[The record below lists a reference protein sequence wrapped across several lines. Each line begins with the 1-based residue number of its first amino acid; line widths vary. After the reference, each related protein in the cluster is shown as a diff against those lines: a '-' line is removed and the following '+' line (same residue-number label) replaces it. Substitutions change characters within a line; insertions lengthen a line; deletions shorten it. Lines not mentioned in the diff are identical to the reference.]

1 VSPAEIA
8 AVFAAGLGAGLINA
22 VVGSG
27 TLFTF
32 STLVALGV
40 PPVVAN
46 VSNTVGL
53 VPGSVSAA
61 VGYRRELLG
70 QRSRVIRLASA
81 SLVGGVL
88 GAMLLLALPDRAFSA
103 IVPALIGL
111 GIALVLFQR
120 PISARIAA
128 RHERTGGLPE
138 FGAWWVWPGVLLCGV
153 YGGYFGAAQGVL
165 LMAVMGLGVPET
177 LQRLNGV
184 KNVLAAIVNAI
195 AGVIF
200 ILVAEVNWQ
209 VVAVI
214 AVSSVIGA
222 QVGARYGRRLPDTAL
237 RAAIVT
243 VGVVALVVFL
253 RR

>member
-1 VSPAEIA
+1 M
-8 AVFAAGLGAGLINA
+8 FAAGLGAGLINA

-61 VGYRRELLG
+61 VGYRRELVG
-70 QRSRVIRLASA
+70 QRARVLRLASA
-81 SLVGGVL
+81 SLVGGIL
-88 GAMLLLALPDRAFSA
+88 GAILLLALPERAFSA

-111 GIALVLFQR
+111 GIALVIFQR

-128 RHERTGGLPE
+128 RHERAGGLPD
-138 FGAWWVWPGVLLCGV
+138 FGAWWVWPGVLLCGI

-195 AGVIF
+195 AGAIF
-200 ILVAEVNWQ
+200 IVLAEVDWQ

-222 QVGARYGRRLPDTAL
+222 QVGARYGRRLPDAAL

>member
-1 VSPAEIA
+1 MSPAEIA
-8 AVFAAGLGAGLINA
+8 AIFVAGLGAGLINA

-53 VPGSVSAA
+53 VPGSASAA
-61 VGYRRELLG
+61 VGYRRELVG
-70 QRSRVIRLASA
+70 QRARVVRLASA
-81 SLVGGVL
+81 SLIGGIL
-88 GAMLLLALPDRAFSA
+88 GAVLLLALPDRAFSA
-103 IVPALIGL
+103 IVPVLIGL
-111 GIALVLFQR
+111 GILLVIFQR
-120 PISARIAA
+120 PISARVAA
-128 RHERTGGLPE
+128 RHESTGGLPD
-138 FGAWWVWPGVLLCGV
+138 FGAWWVWPGVLVCGI

-195 AGVIF
+195 AGLIF
-200 ILVAEVNWQ
+200 IVVAEVDWQ

-222 QVGARYGRRLPDTAL
+222 QIGARYGRRLPDAAL

-243 VGVVALVVFL
+243 VGTVALVVFV

>member
-1 VSPAEIA
+1 MSPVEIA
-8 AVFAAGLGAGLINA
+8 ALFAAGLGAGLINA

-61 VGYRRELLG
+61 VAYRRELGG
-70 QRSRVIRLASA
+70 QRDRILRLVSA

-88 GAMLLLALPDRAFSA
+88 GAVLLLALPERAFSA

-111 GIALVLFQR
+111 GIVLVVFQG

-128 RHERTGGLPE
+128 RHERTGGLPAY
-138 FGAWWVWPGVLLCGV
+138 GAWWVWPGVLLCGV

-184 KNVLAAIVNAI
+184 KNVLAAVVNAI
-195 AGVIF
+195 SGAIF
-200 ILVAEVNWQ
+200 IVVAEVNWQ

-222 QVGARYGRRLPDTAL
+222 QIGAAYGRKLPDAAL
-237 RAAIVT
+237 RGAIVI
-243 VGVVALVVFL
+243 VGTVALVVFL
-253 RR
+253 RG

>member
-1 VSPAEIA
+1 MNPGEIA

-61 VGYRRELLG
+61 VGYRRELVG
-70 QRSRVIRLASA
+70 QRARVLRLASA
-81 SLVGGVL
+81 SLVGGIL
-88 GAMLLLALPDRAFSA
+88 GAILLLALPERAFSA

-111 GIALVLFQR
+111 GIALVIFQR

-128 RHERTGGLPE
+128 RHERAGGLPD
-138 FGAWWVWPGVLLCGV
+138 FGAWWVWPGVLLCGI

-195 AGVIF
+195 AGAIF
-200 ILVAEVNWQ
+200 IVLAEVDWQ

-222 QVGARYGRRLPDTAL
+222 QVGARYGRRLPDAAL

>member
-1 VSPAEIA
+1 MSPAEIA
-8 AVFAAGLGAGLINA
+8 AIFAAGLGAGLINA

-53 VPGSVSAA
+53 VPGSISAA
-61 VGYRRELLG
+61 VGYRRELVG
-70 QRSRVIRLASA
+70 QRARVMRLASA
-81 SLVGGVL
+81 SLIGGIL
-88 GAMLLLALPDRAFSA
+88 GAVLLLALPDRAFSA
-103 IVPALIGL
+103 IVPVLIGL

-120 PISARIAA
+120 PISARVAA

-138 FGAWWVWPGVLLCGV
+138 FGAWWVWPGVLVCGI

-165 LMAVMGLGVPET
+165 LMVVMGLGVPET

-200 ILVAEVNWQ
+200 IAVAEVDWQ

-222 QVGARYGRRLPDTAL
+222 QIGARYGRRLPDAAL

-243 VGVVALVVFL
+243 VGTVALIAFL

>member
-8 AVFAAGLGAGLINA
+8 AIFAAGLGAGLINA

-53 VPGSVSAA
+53 VPGSISAA
-61 VGYRRELLG
+61 VGYRRELVG
-70 QRSRVIRLASA
+70 QRARVMRLASA
-81 SLVGGVL
+81 SLIGGIL
-88 GAMLLLALPDRAFSA
+88 GAVLLLALPDRAFSA
-103 IVPALIGL
+103 IVPVLIGL

-120 PISARIAA
+120 PISARVAA

-138 FGAWWVWPGVLLCGV
+138 FGAWWVWPGVLVCGI

-200 ILVAEVNWQ
+200 IAVAEVDWQ

-222 QVGARYGRRLPDTAL
+222 QIGARYGRRLPDAAL

-243 VGVVALVVFL
+243 VGTVALIAFL

>member
-1 VSPAEIA
+1 MSPGEIA
-8 AVFAAGLGAGLINA
+8 AIFVAGLGAGLINA

-61 VGYRRELLG
+61 VGYRRELVG
-70 QRSRVIRLASA
+70 QRARVLRLASA

-88 GAMLLLALPDRAFSA
+88 GAILLLALPEKAFST

-111 GIALVLFQR
+111 GIALVLFGP

-128 RHERTGGLPE
+128 RHERTGGLPD

-177 LQRLNGV
+177 LQRLNGI

-195 AGVIF
+195 AGLIF
-200 ILVAEVNWQ
+200 IVVAEVNWQ

-222 QVGARYGRRLPDTAL
+222 QVGARYGRRLPDAAL

-243 VGVVALVVFL
+243 VGTVALVVFL

>member
-1 VSPAEIA
+1 M
-8 AVFAAGLGAGLINA
+8 L
-22 VVGSG
+22 
-27 TLFTF
+27 
-32 STLVALGV
+32 
-40 PPVVAN
+40 
-46 VSNTVGL
+46 
-53 VPGSVSAA
+53 
-61 VGYRRELLG
+61 
-70 QRSRVIRLASA
+70 RLASA

-88 GAMLLLALPDRAFSA
+88 GAILLLALPEKAFST

-111 GIALVLFQR
+111 GIALVLFGP

-128 RHERTGGLPE
+128 RHERTGGLPD

-195 AGVIF
+195 AGLIF
-200 ILVAEVNWQ
+200 IVVAEVNWQ

-222 QVGARYGRRLPDTAL
+222 QVGARYGRRLPDAAL

-243 VGVVALVVFL
+243 VGTVALVVFL

>member
-1 VSPAEIA
+1 MNPGEIA

-61 VGYRRELLG
+61 VGYRRELVG
-70 QRSRVIRLASA
+70 QRARVLRLASA
-81 SLVGGVL
+81 SLVGGIL
-88 GAMLLLALPDRAFSA
+88 GAILLLALPERAFSA

-111 GIALVLFQR
+111 GIALVIFQR

-128 RHERTGGLPE
+128 RHERAGGLPD
-138 FGAWWVWPGVLLCGV
+138 FGAWWVWPGVLLCGI

-195 AGVIF
+195 AGAIF
-200 ILVAEVNWQ
+200 IVVAEVDWQ

-222 QVGARYGRRLPDTAL
+222 QVGARYGRRLPDAAL